1 MNPIRMVDLHTQ
13 YLQIKEEM
21 DAAIQ
26 EVIDSTAFIKGYAV
40 NHFKAELQ
48 HYLDVKHVIPCANGT
63 DALQLALMALD
74 LKPGEEVITSTFT
87 FISTVE
93 VIALMNLKP
102 VILDV
107 DPDTFLLRPEDIEKA
122 ATPKTKAVIPVH
134 LFGQCSDMEKINQ
147 LAAGSQWHVIEDAAQ
162 SLGADFMYSNHQKKK
177 AGTMGEM
184 GCTSFFPSKNLGCYG
199 DGGAVFTR
207 DDEKAE
213 YLAALANHG
222 MKRKYHYD
230 VIGMNSRLDTMQAAI
245 LNVKL
250 KYLDHYN
257 KARQFAAG
265 YYDKHLSG
273 IPALRLPARVSN
285 STHIFHQY
293 TIRLVDGQ
301 RDQLKEY
308 LSDKGIPS
316 MIYYPVPL
324 HLQKAYQYLGYRE
337 GDLPVSEL
345 ISQQVLSLPMHTEL
359 DEAQLDYIV
368 TTIKEFFN

>member
-1 MNPIRMVDLHTQ
+1 MVDLHTQ
-13 YLQIKEEM
+13 YLKIKEEM
-21 DAAIQ
+21 DTAIQ

-40 NHFKAELQ
+40 NRFKEELQ

-74 LKPGEEVITSTFT
+74 LKPGDEVITSTFT

-107 DPDTFLLRPEDIEKA
+107 DPDTFLLLPEDIEKA
-122 ATPKTKAVIPVH
+122 ATSKTKAVIPVH
-134 LFGQCSDMEKINQ
+134 LFGQCSDMEKIMH
-147 LAAGSQWHVIEDAAQ
+147 LANGNQWHVIEDAAQ
-162 SLGADFMYSNHQKKK
+162 SLGADLIYSNHQKRK
-177 AGTMGEM
+177 AGTMGEI

-199 DGGAVFTR
+199 DGGAVFTQ
-207 DDEKAE
+207 DDETAE

-230 VIGMNSRLDTMQAAI
+230 VIGINSRLDTLQAAI

-250 KYLDHYN
+250 QYLDNYN

-301 RDQLKEY
+301 RDELKEY
-308 LSDKGIPS
+308 LSDKGVPS

-324 HLQKAYQYLGYRE
+324 HLQKAYQHLGYRE

-368 TTIKEFFN
+368 TTIKEFFH